1 MGGALGARA
10 FRGGA
15 RVACAAASAALLV
28 GCSTLP
34 RSGPLASQITTA
46 AQPGDVEGLVA
57 QLTADVVARIASG
70 PPAGFPQTYIAAPP
84 ISDER
89 IGRGDILD
97 IVIWEREGGTLFR
110 SGEDRLGGGP
120 ATLRGT
126 QVDDDGRIYVPFAG
140 QIRAAGATLGQVRDR
155 IRQGL
160 EPFTLSPE
168 VDVRI
173 ASPVSRMISIQGAV
187 GSPGAYPLRRGSER
201 LIPLLAVA
209 GGATLKPEK
218 VEVRLRRD
226 GAITSEILSD
236 IYSDPSLNL
245 ALRPGDELVLSPVEE
260 RFIVLGAASVQAE
273 LEFPTRDFDLMSAI
287 AVARGLQDGLADPT
301 GVFLFRREPE
311 ALADALLP
319 GPRPEGLPAGPGRP
333 IVYRLDLTEPES
345 FFTARNFRMRDG
357 DVIFV
362 TNAPL
367 TELRK
372 VTTLFASV
380 LSPIDQ
386 TARIN
391 P

>member
-1 MGGALGARA
+1 MSGALTARA
-10 FRGGA
+10 CPRG
-15 RVACAAASAALLV
+15 VAACCAIAAVLILA

-46 AQPGDVEGLVA
+46 EQPGDLEALVA
-57 QLTADVVARIASG
+57 PLTADVVATLASASAYG
-70 PPAGFPQTYIAAPP
+70 YPPAYLDAAP

-89 IGRGDILD
+89 IGRGDLLD

-110 SGEDRLGGGP
+110 TGNGRTGGGP
-120 ATLRGT
+120 AVLEGT
-126 QVDDDGRIYVPFAG
+126 PVDDDGRVYVPFAG
-140 QIRAAGATLGQVRDR
+140 QIRAAGATLAQVRDR
-155 IRQGL
+155 IRGGL
-160 EPFTLSPE
+160 APFTLSPE

-173 ASPVSRMISIQGAV
+173 ASPRSRMISIQGAV
-187 GSPGAYPLRRGSER
+187 GAPAPIRCSGGER

-209 GGATLKPEK
+209 GGATQPPEK
-218 VEVRLRRD
+218 VQVRIRRD
-226 GAITSEILSD
+226 GGIASEMLSD
-236 IYSDPSLNL
+236 IYADPSLNV

-260 RFIVLGAASVQAE
+260 RFIVLGASSVQAE

-287 AVARGLQDGLADPT
+287 AVARGLQDELADPT

-333 IVYRLDLTEPES
+333 IVYRLDLTEPQA

-372 VTTLFASV
+372 VTRLFTSV
-380 LSPIDQ
+380 IAPIDQ
-386 TARIN
+386 TAGIQ